1 MRSNKML
8 WDYIVIGGGLSGSV
22 VSSHLWE
29 GDNSLKILVVEAG
42 PNANDDPSLVWT
54 NSTNGIGGEYDWN
67 LTSIAQA
74 NLNGRRYLSLWERV
88 WVVALS

>member
-1 MRSNKML
+1 ML